1 MNYGTSSRNAW
12 QTFRSVYWTLA
23 AAMAIVLVLL
33 AALGFG
39 PGGRNCQPASPTAAD
54 GAPRVA
60 TQQAADPHASQAC
73 LKA

>member
-1 MNYGTSSRNAW
+1 MNHATPSRNAW

-39 PGGRNCQPASPTAAD
+39 PGGRKCQPASPTAAE
-54 GAPRVA
+54 GAAQVA
-60 TQQAADPHASQAC
+60 AHQAPADPHAC
-73 LKA
+73 LKG